1 MALIKIPKE
10 MGSTPGIVDNSN
22 ATAITIDSSENV
34 AFSGSVAISH
44 GSGDTLTLTKSTTE
58 PSLRI
63 EGDSNKDFVI
73 TVSGELLTF
82 TQNDGAT
89 DILTL
94 DHDTKAAV
102 FAGNV
107 TINTDANSSLSIA
120 DGGTNAIMIK
130 AAAGDEL
137 YMGANNTY
145 AIRILNNGT
154 NNVVLDNG
162 SNLGIGIAA
171 PDTMLTINTG
181 AAADGIKYE
190 VAYSPVNNLP
200 RGVMTWDDGN
210 SSGNVT
216 GQIDT
221 RYDGTTVD
229 LHIGSLYS
237 SGYNS
242 LSRLVVKGNGNVSI
256 TDGNLAFASGHGID
270 FSASTNYGSSSSE
283 LLDDYEEGTWTPYL
297 GTETQLGSPAS
308 TNYNN
313 KYVKVGR
320 LVKCTGWF
328 NTFNYANVTSGTYMM
343 IRNLPFP
350 PEMHD
355 TGMRFSYASNIGNST
370 YGYGHTALSAYYMLI
385 GGTNGSPSHYN
396 RSAAPTSGTAYS
408 MITVTYYTAS

>member
-1 MALIKIPKE
+1 MALTEIPIE
-10 MGSTPGIVDNSN
+10 LSSTPSIVDGGN

-34 AFSGSVAISH
+34 TFAGPILLTAGALAAAGNAGLSHRSADNKVYLQAGTGGFNILDDQQNTHFSIDSGGAATFSGSVAISNS
-44 GSGDTLTLTKSTTE
+44 SGDTLTLTKSTTE

-145 AIRILNNGT
+145 AIRILNDGT

-162 SNLGIGIAA
+162 SNL
-171 PDTMLTINTG
+171 
-181 AAADGIKYE
+181 
-190 VAYSPVNNLP
+190 V
-200 RGVMTWDDGN
+200 
-210 SSGNVT
+210 
-216 GQIDT
+216 
-221 RYDGTTVD
+221 
-229 LHIGSLYS
+229 
-237 SGYNS
+237 
-242 LSRLVVKGNGNVSI
+242 
-256 TDGNLAFASGHGID
+256 FASGHGID